1 MIGLYLC
8 RQRPDFILS
17 EVEGLPH
24 SFPCST
30 IGPAGLNLRR
40 LAGVNEPLTSG
51 EWEPA
56 AEVLSVAKD
65 LHPARRNSGREKR
78 NLVVK

>member
-1 MIGLYLC
+1 MPATTAVYPEL
-8 RQRPDFILS
+8 
-17 EVEGLPH
+17 VEGLPH
-24 SFPCST
+24 TFACST

-56 AEVLSVAKD
+56 AEVLSAAKD
-65 LHPARRNSGREKR
+65 LLIHTLPVPRYMYALTIGT
-78 NLVVK
+78 